1 MRIIIIISLFYLYG
15 LTAKADNLLPEASI
29 LLSSKKETDKLV
41 MMGSTKAKKIVLS
54 SYDKISN
61 SNFEQN
67 FKDINKV
74 NVIKNTLKK
83 CIEKKC
89 FSNLIPIWRKG
100 KPPTKA
106 IALAYAQM
114 VDDLVTENL
123 KLKYENQINNLIKK
137 NESQNELVKLKNE
150 TNIDKIKDQFQKK
163 IISMETENSK
173 LKTTIEKMLINYQ
186 NQISNLKNE
195 NNTLRS
201 NFDKAYNLVPKSK
214 RKKLEKEIE

>member
-67 FKDINKV
+67 FKDTNKV

-163 IISMETENSK
+163 IISIETENSK

-195 NNTLRS
+195 NDTLRS

>member
-67 FKDINKV
+67 FKDTNKV

-150 TNIDKIKDQFQKK
+150 TNIDRIKDQFQKK

-195 NNTLRS
+195 NDTLRS

>member
-163 IISMETENSK
+163 IVSIENENSK

-186 NQISNLKNE
+186 NQISNLKAE
-195 NNTLRS
+195 NDTLRS

-214 RKKLEKEIE
+214 RKKLEEEIE

>member
-195 NNTLRS
+195 NDTLRS

-214 RKKLEKEIE
+214 RKKLEEEIE

>member
-41 MMGSTKAKKIVLS
+41 MMVSTKAKKIVLS

-163 IISMETENSK
+163 IVSMETENSK

-195 NNTLRS
+195 NDTLRS

>member
-83 CIEKKC
+83 CIENKC

-195 NNTLRS
+195 NDTLRS

>member
-41 MMGSTKAKKIVLS
+41 MMVSTKAKKIVLS

-195 NNTLRS
+195 NDTLRS

>member
-29 LLSSKKETDKLV
+29 LLSNKKETDKLV

-195 NNTLRS
+195 NDTLRS

>member
-195 NNTLRS
+195 NDTLRS

>member
-15 LTAKADNLLPEASI
+15 LTAKADDLLPEASI
-29 LLSSKKETDKLV
+29 LLSNKKETDKLV
-41 MMGSTKAKKIVLS
+41 MMGSTKAKNIVLS

-67 FKDINKV
+67 FKDTNKV

-89 FSNLIPIWRKG
+89 FSNLIPIWKKG

-106 IALAYAQM
+106 IALAYSQM

-163 IISMETENSK
+163 IVSMETENSK

-195 NNTLRS
+195 NDTLRS

>member
-54 SYDKISN
+54 SYDKILN

>member
-41 MMGSTKAKKIVLS
+41 MMVSTKAKKIVLS

-195 NNTLRS
+195 NDTLKS

>member
-163 IISMETENSK
+163 ITSMETENSK

-195 NNTLRS
+195 NDTLRS

>member
-41 MMGSTKAKKIVLS
+41 MMVSTKAKKIVLS

-67 FKDINKV
+67 FKDIKKV

-195 NNTLRS
+195 NDTLRS